1 MAGVSLLLTVAPP
14 NVSIWRVC
22 VSLFFC
28 CLAGCLIC
36 SLVALLAVRLAGVF
50 ACLLFTFSSDA

>member
-14 NVSIWRVC
+14 KVSIWHV
-22 VSLFFC
+22 VLAVC

-36 SLVALLAVRLAGVF
+36 SLVALLAARPAGVF
-50 ACLLFTFSSDA
+50 ACLLSTFSSDA